1 MSQDIEVRRQAIAAR
16 NYEQGMWDAFQSANH
31 ELVALDLQPFATIE
45 EMREAAAEGLK
56 LRQPNHEAQ

>member
-16 NYEQGMWDAFQSANH
+16 NYEQEMWNAFQSTNR
-31 ELVALDLQPFATIE
+31 ELIALGLQTFATIE

-56 LRQPNHEAQ
+56 LRQPNA

>member
-1 MSQDIEVRRQAIAAR
+1 
-16 NYEQGMWDAFQSANH
+16 MWDAFQGANR

-56 LRQPNHEAQ
+56 LRQPKS